1 LPAALFGLAFAC
13 IALAH
18 ADFRLANAFFYDAP
32 AHTWIGT
39 HAWWANELIHK
50 GGRDLVASI
59 AVTALLVHLA
69 SWCVPRWRH
78 ARGDAGYVVLA
89 IALGTGLV
97 GVLKQLT
104 HMDCPWSLT
113 NFGGTHVFVGLFAFR
128 QVGAAHA
135 ACFPGAHSSA
145 GFALMCFYFVF
156 RERAPRAARA
166 LLAVGVLAGAVFA
179 FGQEARGAH
188 FLSHDV
194 ASAAV
199 VWFAQLAAY
208 ALWARGTAAPTRAS
222 RSERRS
228 GYFLNSES
236 SADRAARS
244 AVCPAG
250 SNALGVGLK

>member
-1 LPAALFGLAFAC
+1 LPAAFFGLTFAC

-32 AHTWIGT
+32 AHTWIGA

-59 AVTALLVHLA
+59 AATALLVYLA

-78 ARGDAGYVVLA
+78 ARSDAGYVVLA

-97 GVLKQLT
+97 GLLKQLT

-113 NFGGTHVFVGLFAFR
+113 NFGGSHVFVGLFAFR
-128 QVGAAHA
+128 PAGAAHA

-156 RERAPRAARA
+156 RDRAPRAAGA
-166 LLAVGVLAGAVFA
+166 FLAVGVLAGAVFA

-208 ALWARGTAAPTRAS
+208 ALRARGTAAPTRAV
-222 RSERRS
+222 ERGPAS
-228 GYFLNSES
+228 GYFLNKES
-236 SADRAARS
+236 SVDRAACS